1 MKTSTKIIIG
11 VVALLALIALYGYK
25 KAMKLKEVFAKIDIK
40 PTGFRNLKASLTD
53 IRLDVDVVM
62 INPTND
68 DFSVSAHI
76 ANLKRLNF
84 FYKGKFL
91 ATAKPEMTQISIP
104 ANNQLKITNIPVILS
119 TQAVF
124 ENAMEFLSFNINKL
138 SVEAVIEVAGS
149 EIYIK

>member
-11 VVALLALIALYGYK
+11 VVSLLALIAFYGYK
-25 KAMKLKEVFAKIDIK
+25 KAMKLKDVFSKIDIK

-62 INPTND
+62 INPTNE
-68 DFSVSAHI
+68 DFSVSGYI

-91 ATAKPEMTQISIP
+91 ATAKPEMAQISIP
-104 ANNQLKITNIPVILS
+104 ANNQLKITNIPVVLS
-119 TQAVF
+119 TQAVL
-124 ENAMEFLSFNINKL
+124 ENTMEFLSFNINNL